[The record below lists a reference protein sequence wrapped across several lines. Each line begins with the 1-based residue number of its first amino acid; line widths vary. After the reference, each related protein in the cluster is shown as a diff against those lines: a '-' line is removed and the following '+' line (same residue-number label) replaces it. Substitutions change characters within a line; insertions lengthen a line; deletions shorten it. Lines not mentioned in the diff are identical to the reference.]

1 MTLSLLT
8 LANILDD
15 EEFVKTVLNYHD
27 INSINKPD
35 NKGLCA
41 IIYSI
46 LYNKNDKTNILEL
59 LLKKGADIDRVYK
72 INIGPNKYLHH
83 SIFTLACSQ
92 NLPSFNYKT
101 TSFNTHSDSVKSL
114 DFDNSKYQSSNI
126 RVICKNILYLIGIP
140 IEIANEDTLIKKE
153 YLGQYGSI
161 QKIIINKN
169 GYFKNESDYPTYSS
183 YITYSSQIEASLALL
198 ALNNSNHLNHKL
210 NACYGTN
217 KYCNSFLKGVEC
229 TNKDCYYLHETADQ
243 NDIIN
248 KNESQTKFQF
258 LEQQK
263 LATKIADIYSP
274 EQKEIYIQKGLDMKQ
289 KFQENNIEAPFPTI
303 DTIYEKKFVQDFENE
318 TKGINNNDY
327 YTSNKKY
334 KKVYNYKPSSPNY
347 SKNNK
352 KNIFYSPKSNENKD
366 SLVEEESGEDDEYI
380 LVRQPSKHKK
390 KFIGNKTS
398 YRKNIYKKDN
408 YKLKYT
414 LEKYRIKYNIKYE
427 EKNSSF
433 SPNTDEKTS
442 SNSNEAIKSNENELD
457 NDTILSNDK
466 PKLTLSDNCLNKNL
480 SNLSGYNTNESS
492 IQNNQQ
498 EDSEK
503 KNYNKISKKSR
514 FSFVNNYTENI
525 DKKNIFNVPDF
536 VKEILNKKIFLLSFA
551 NLIKGQKKETDEI
564 NKYYSEEVLLADEIK
579 IIKNW
584 AQEK

>member
-1 MTLSLLT
+1 M
-8 LANILDD
+8 
-15 EEFVKTVLNYHD
+15 K
-27 INSINKPD
+27 
-35 NKGLCA
+35 
-41 IIYSI
+41 
-46 LYNKNDKTNILEL
+46 
-59 LLKKGADIDRVYK
+59 
-72 INIGPNKYLHH
+72 
-83 SIFTLACSQ
+83 
-92 NLPSFNYKT
+92 SFNYKT

-114 DFDNSKYQSSNI
+114 DFDTVKFQSSNI

-140 IEIANEDTLIKKE
+140 YEIANEDTLIKKE

-169 GYFKNESDYPTYSS
+169 GYLKNESDYPTYSS

-248 KNESQTKFQF
+248 KNDSQTKFQF

-274 EQKEIYIQKGLDMKQ
+274 EQKSIYIQKGLDIK
-289 KFQENNIEAPFPTI
+289 KEFQEKNIDAAFPTI

-318 TKGINNNDY
+318 KNGINSTEY
-327 YTSNKKY
+327 YNSSKKF

-347 SKNNK
+347 SKNNLK
-352 KNIFYSPKSNENKD
+352 TIFYSPKSNENKN
-366 SLVEEESGEDDEYI
+366 SQVEEESDEDDEYI

-427 EKNSSF
+427 EKNSF
-433 SPNTDEKTS
+433 SPNTEAKTS
-442 SNSNEAIKSNENELD
+442 LNSTEPIKSNENELD
-457 NDTILSNDK
+457 NDASSNDK
-466 PKLTLSDNCLNKNL
+466 PKLILSDNCLNKNL
-480 SNLSGYNTNESS
+480 CNISGYNTNESS

-498 EDSEK
+498 EDAEVK
-503 KNYNKISKKSR
+503 KNYNDKSKKSR

-525 DKKNIFNVPDF
+525 DNKNIFNVPDF
-536 VKEILNKKIFLLSFA
+536 VEEILNKKIFLLSFA
-551 NLIKGQKKETDEI
+551 NLIKGQKQDAFD
-564 NKYYSEEVLLADEIK
+564 KYYSEEILLADEIK

-584 AQEK
+584 AMEK

>member
-1 MTLSLLT
+1 MFNNLNNEENEINEMTLTLLT
-8 LANILDD
+8 LAIILDD

-169 GYFKNESDYPTYSS
+169 GYLKNESDYPTYSS

-289 KFQENNIEAPFPTI
+289 KIQENNIEAPFPTI

-318 TKGINNNDY
+318 VKGINNNDY
-327 YTSNKKY
+327 YSSNKKY

-433 SPNTDEKTS
+433 SPNTDAKTS

-536 VKEILNKKIFLLSFA
+536 VKKILNKKIFLLSFA
-551 NLIKGQKKETDEI
+551 NLIKGQK
-564 NKYYSEEVLLADEIK
+564 
-579 IIKNW
+579 
-584 AQEK
+584 

>member
-1 MTLSLLT
+1 M
-8 LANILDD
+8 
-15 EEFVKTVLNYHD
+15 K
-27 INSINKPD
+27 
-35 NKGLCA
+35 
-41 IIYSI
+41 
-46 LYNKNDKTNILEL
+46 
-59 LLKKGADIDRVYK
+59 
-72 INIGPNKYLHH
+72 
-83 SIFTLACSQ
+83 
-92 NLPSFNYKT
+92 SFNYKT
-101 TSFNTHSDSVKSL
+101 TSFSTQSDSVKSL
-114 DFDNSKYQSSNI
+114 DFDNSKFQSSNI

-140 IEIANEDTLIKKE
+140 FEIANEDTLIKKE

-161 QKIIINKN
+161 QKIIISKN
-169 GYFKNESDYPTYSS
+169 GYLKNESDYP
-183 YITYSSQIEASLALL
+183 TYSSQIEASLALL

-248 KNESQTKFQF
+248 KNDSQTKFQF

-274 EQKEIYIQKGLDMKQ
+274 EQKSIYIQKGLDIK
-289 KFQENNIEAPFPTI
+289 KEFQEKNIDAAFPTI

-318 TKGINNNDY
+318 KNGINSTEY
-327 YTSNKKY
+327 YNSSKKF

-347 SKNNK
+347 SKNNLK
-352 KNIFYSPKSNENKD
+352 TIFYSPKSNENKN
-366 SLVEEESGEDDEYI
+366 SQVEEESDEDDEYI

-398 YRKNIYKKDN
+398 FRKNIYKKDN

-427 EKNSSF
+427 EKNSF
-433 SPNTDEKTS
+433 SPNTEAKTS
-442 SNSNEAIKSNENELD
+442 LNSTEPIKSNENELD
-457 NDTILSNDK
+457 NDASSNDK
-466 PKLTLSDNCLNKNL
+466 PKLILSDNSLNKNL
-480 SNLSGYNTNESS
+480 CNISGYNTNESS

-498 EDSEK
+498 EDAEVK
-503 KNYNKISKKSR
+503 KNYNDKSKKSR

-525 DKKNIFNVPDF
+525 DNKNIFNVPDF
-536 VKEILNKKIFLLSFA
+536 VEEILNKKIFLLSFA
-551 NLIKGQKKETDEI
+551 NLIKGQKQDAFD
-564 NKYYSEEVLLADEIK
+564 KYYSEEILLADEIK

-584 AQEK
+584 AMEK

>member
-1 MTLSLLT
+1 M
-8 LANILDD
+8 
-15 EEFVKTVLNYHD
+15 K
-27 INSINKPD
+27 
-35 NKGLCA
+35 
-41 IIYSI
+41 
-46 LYNKNDKTNILEL
+46 
-59 LLKKGADIDRVYK
+59 
-72 INIGPNKYLHH
+72 
-83 SIFTLACSQ
+83 
-92 NLPSFNYKT
+92 SFNYKT

-114 DFDNSKYQSSNI
+114 DFDTVKFQSSNI

-140 IEIANEDTLIKKE
+140 YEIANEDTLIKKE

-169 GYFKNESDYPTYSS
+169 GYLKNESDYPTYSS

-229 TNKDCYYLHETADQ
+229 TNKDCYYLHETADK

-289 KFQENNIEAPFPTI
+289 KFQEKNIEAPFPTI

-318 TKGINNNDY
+318 VKGINNNDY

-433 SPNTDEKTS
+433 SPNTDAKTS

>member
-126 RVICKNILYLIGIP
+126 RAMYKNILYLIGIQ
-140 IEIANEDTLIKKE
+140 IEIANKDTLIKKE

-169 GYFKNESDYPTYSS
+169 GYLKNELDYP
-183 YITYSSQIEASLALL
+183 TYSSQIEASLALL

-318 TKGINNNDY
+318 VKGINNNDY

-433 SPNTDEKTS
+433 SPNTDAKTS

>member
-1 MTLSLLT
+1 M
-8 LANILDD
+8 
-15 EEFVKTVLNYHD
+15 K
-27 INSINKPD
+27 
-35 NKGLCA
+35 
-41 IIYSI
+41 
-46 LYNKNDKTNILEL
+46 
-59 LLKKGADIDRVYK
+59 
-72 INIGPNKYLHH
+72 
-83 SIFTLACSQ
+83 
-92 NLPSFNYKT
+92 SFNYKT
-101 TSFNTHSDSVKSL
+101 TSFSTQSDSVKSL
-114 DFDNSKYQSSNI
+114 DFDNSKFQSSNI

-140 IEIANEDTLIKKE
+140 FEIANEDTLIKKE

-169 GYFKNESDYPTYSS
+169 GYLKNESDYPTYSS

-248 KNESQTKFQF
+248 KNDSQTKFQF

-274 EQKEIYIQKGLDMKQ
+274 EQKSIYIQKGLDIK
-289 KFQENNIEAPFPTI
+289 KEFQEKNIDAAFPTI

-318 TKGINNNDY
+318 KNGINSTEY
-327 YTSNKKY
+327 YNSSKKF

-347 SKNNK
+347 SKNNLK
-352 KNIFYSPKSNENKD
+352 TIFYSPKSNENKN
-366 SLVEEESGEDDEYI
+366 SQVEEESDEDDEYI

-427 EKNSSF
+427 EKNSF
-433 SPNTDEKTS
+433 SPNTEAKTS
-442 SNSNEAIKSNENELD
+442 LNSTEPIKSNENELD
-457 NDTILSNDK
+457 NDASSNDK
-466 PKLTLSDNCLNKNL
+466 PKLILSDNSLNKNL
-480 SNLSGYNTNESS
+480 CNISGYNTNESS

-498 EDSEK
+498 EDAEVK
-503 KNYNKISKKSR
+503 KNYNDKSKKSR

-525 DKKNIFNVPDF
+525 DNKNIFNVPDF
-536 VKEILNKKIFLLSFA
+536 VEEILNKKIFLLSFA
-551 NLIKGQKKETDEI
+551 NLIKGQKQDAFD
-564 NKYYSEEVLLADEIK
+564 KYYSEEILLADEIK

-584 AQEK
+584 AMEK

>member
-1 MTLSLLT
+1 M
-8 LANILDD
+8 
-15 EEFVKTVLNYHD
+15 K
-27 INSINKPD
+27 
-35 NKGLCA
+35 
-41 IIYSI
+41 
-46 LYNKNDKTNILEL
+46 
-59 LLKKGADIDRVYK
+59 
-72 INIGPNKYLHH
+72 
-83 SIFTLACSQ
+83 
-92 NLPSFNYKT
+92 SFNYKT
-101 TSFNTHSDSVKSL
+101 TSFSTQSDSVKSL
-114 DFDNSKYQSSNI
+114 DFDNSKFQSSNI

-140 IEIANEDTLIKKE
+140 FEIANEDTLIKKE

-169 GYFKNESDYPTYSS
+169 GYLKNESDYPTYSS

-248 KNESQTKFQF
+248 KNDSQTKFQF

-274 EQKEIYIQKGLDMKQ
+274 EQKSIYIQKGLDIK
-289 KFQENNIEAPFPTI
+289 KEFQENNIDTSFPTI

-318 TKGINNNDY
+318 QNGINSTEY
-327 YTSNKKY
+327 YNSSKKF

-347 SKNNK
+347 SKNNLK
-352 KNIFYSPKSNENKD
+352 TIFYSPKSNENKN
-366 SLVEEESGEDDEYI
+366 SQVEEESDEDDEYI
-380 LVRQPSKHKK
+380 LIRQPSKHKK
-390 KFIGNKTS
+390 KFMGNKTS

-427 EKNSSF
+427 EKNSF
-433 SPNTDEKTS
+433 SPNTEAKTS
-442 SNSNEAIKSNENELD
+442 LNSTEPIKSNENELD
-457 NDTILSNDK
+457 NDASSNDK
-466 PKLTLSDNCLNKNL
+466 PKLILSDNSLNKNL
-480 SNLSGYNTNESS
+480 CNISGYNTNESS

-498 EDSEK
+498 EDAEMK
-503 KNYNKISKKSR
+503 KNFNDKSKKSR

-525 DKKNIFNVPDF
+525 DNKNIFNVPDF
-536 VKEILNKKIFLLSFA
+536 VEEILNKKIFLLSFA
-551 NLIKGQKKETDEI
+551 NLIKGQKQDAFD
-564 NKYYSEEVLLADEIK
+564 KYYSEEVLLADEIK

-584 AQEK
+584 AMEK